1 MKEDDLA
8 ALNSSLTG
16 PTRVVQIEHGRLGV
30 AGAGR
35 QHLRVDP
42 TSREHLLTGGITSTR
57 EDSNRA
63 DYLPSQADRG
73 PSQDRKAVLM
83 LGGWGRHSSR
93 VPTSS
98 IRPTAGPQ
106 PRGESA
112 GVGGLRQGGGLEHD
126 DPSQWHL
133 RGPTVG
139 T

>member
-42 TSREHLLTGGITSTR
+42 TSRELLLTGGITSTR

-73 PSQDRKAVLM
+73 PSQERKAVLM
-83 LGGWGRHSSR
+83 LGGGVRHSSR
-93 VPTSS
+93 VQTSS
-98 IRPTAGPQ
+98 ISPTAAPE
-106 PRGESA
+106 PRGA
-112 GVGGLRQGGGLEHD
+112 RQVLGRLVQVRVVED
-126 DPSQWHL
+126 EDA
-133 RGPTVG
+133 
-139 T
+139 